1 MTEPADVVH
10 DSLLVQ
16 VDRLEDLVGS
26 IRPTASTVAAPAPGR
41 AANAVAQAKRGRAE
55 QPTMVVSQTGAKL
68 SKLPATAAGHQPR
81 GSVVGSSQHK
91 KLVNVPPAQGASVPV
106 RDAAPSKASGMR
118 EASSLGK
125 RTQHEIA
132 HLEALRRR
140 QKRAAA
146 NGTANTIPPP
156 ASLVR
161 SVVSSTRPSP
171 PRRAA
176 DTLSETRRAT
186 TIGGPRPP
194 SSAETSTALERMP
207 PEGQPSDSFGV
218 PLLEDQVER
227 VIGALHQAGLLR
239 CDSPNARDPFE
250 HARRVLA
257 TLASPPA
264 PPAPAPAPPAPALP
278 TSTAPAVLELARQ
291 PLTAADDEVG
301 APMQASRARE
311 AETGGDSATRCS
323 APAAVARARD
333 GGAACAPSSK
343 RVGHGAAIARSAVD
357 GAIDEGSSNSAVEV
371 ARAGLARAIALVQSS
386 SRLRP
391 RSSHPAAPHPCRCPY
406 VPMCAVPCPVHLI
419 LLGAVTCVAWH
430 SWT

>member
-1 MTEPADVVH
+1 M
-10 DSLLVQ
+10 
-16 VDRLEDLVGS
+16 
-26 IRPTASTVAAPAPGR
+26 
-41 AANAVAQAKRGRAE
+41 
-55 QPTMVVSQTGAKL
+55 
-68 SKLPATAAGHQPR
+68 
-81 GSVVGSSQHK
+81 
-91 KLVNVPPAQGASVPV
+91 PV

-218 PLLEDQVER
+218 PLLGQVEG

-239 CDSPNARDPFE
+239 CDGQMREIRSSTRDACWPRSPATRAARAC
-250 HARRVLA
+250 ARAARAAAHVR
-257 TLASPPA
+257 
-264 PPAPAPAPPAPALP
+264 
-278 TSTAPAVLELARQ
+278 STRG
-291 PLTAADDEVG
+291 VG
-301 APMQASRARE
+301 ARK
-311 AETGGDSATRCS
+311 
-323 APAAVARARD
+323 AAAHRR
-333 GGAACAPSSK
+333 
-343 RVGHGAAIARSAVD
+343 R
-357 GAIDEGSSNSAVEV
+357 
-371 ARAGLARAIALVQSS
+371 
-386 SRLRP
+386 
-391 RSSHPAAPHPCRCPY
+391 
-406 VPMCAVPCPVHLI
+406 
-419 LLGAVTCVAWH
+419 
-430 SWT
+430 